1 MIEFNTD
8 FIDKSMCDRILSVLK
23 QKKKAKAINIAYAL
37 GTDRRTINHEADL
50 CRLLRRHGQYAGN
63 VRGTDRGRYDRGPE
77 NGRKGDP
84 EGHPPDPGSFQR
96 GLRGHHMQR
105 PEGRDRRKAPLP
117 LRGMRQKCGAH
128 IRQGHGT

>member
-1 MIEFNTD
+1 MNLNERAEMAVQRKNSGKYNCAQAVTT
-8 FIDKSMCDRILSVLK
+8 
-23 QKKKAKAINIAYAL
+23 AL
-37 GTDRRTINHEADL
+37 ADQTGL
-50 CRLLRRHGQYAGN
+50 QEEQMK
-63 VRGTDRGRYDRGPE
+63 RGTDRGRYDRGPE